1 MAQVLTQRGAFIG
14 GEWLPGDGEEIEVR
28 SPASG
33 ELLGSVRA
41 ATADQVDRAVAAAA
55 AAFETWR
62 RTSVLERVEIC
73 RRAYDICMDRAEEIA
88 RMITRETGKT
98 IRESREEM
106 VEYTADHF
114 RRASEDMLR
123 HAGQV
128 LPSTQGQ
135 THKRIIIIQEPVG
148 VVAAISPWNFPVDI
162 AGIPI
167 VYGLAFGC
175 TTVWKPSEL
184 APLCAELFVDVL
196 HEAGFPAGTVNLVH
210 GRGDVGAK
218 LTGHR
223 DVASV
228 VFTGSV
234 ATGEKVAREAGLKN
248 RILELGG
255 NGPQIVLADANLEAA
270 ADAAVMG
277 CFYLAGQVC
286 TAAERVLVHSD
297 VHDRFVDLLVA
308 KTKEL
313 RIGDPLDEATDMGPM
328 CNASRS
334 RTHGTS
340 PTPSSSARSSST
352 AASKACTTS
361 RRSSPASRARWRSRE
376 ETFGPVA
383 PIMRFDTLDEAIA
396 IGNETEF
403 GLTAPSSPR
412 STSRSEALRT
422 SVASGARAASRGAGR
437 FAGQAGTGRQPCEAP
452 QPARR
457 PLVGRR
463 LRKPSGLRVAGGL
476 MGVRRRD
483 SGGVRRLAAHAHQ
496 TAGRSTR
503 SRRHAHSVRA
513 SSCMCERSS
522 GRPCGASG
530 RVLSTW

>member
-14 GEWLPGDGEEIEVR
+14 GEWLSGEGEEIEVR
-28 SPASG
+28 SPATG
-33 ELLGSVRA
+33 ECVGAVRA
-41 ATADQVDRAVAAAA
+41 ATAEQVDQAVAAAV

-73 RRAYDICMDRAEEIA
+73 RRGYDICMERAEEIA

-114 RRASEDMLR
+114 RRAAEDVLR
-123 HAGQV
+123 HTGQV
-128 LPSTQGQ
+128 LPSTQGR
-135 THKRIIIIQEPVG
+135 THKRIIIVQEPVG

-210 GRGDVGAK
+210 GRGDVGEM
-218 LTGHR
+218 LTRHR

-234 ATGEKVAREAGLKN
+234 ATGEKVARDSGLKN
-248 RILELGG
+248 RVLELGG

-286 TAAERVLVHSD
+286 TAAERVLVHRD
-297 VHDRFVDLLVA
+297 VHDSFVQLLVER
-308 KTKEL
+308 TKAL
-313 RIGDPLDEATDMGPM
+313 KIGDPLDDATDMGPM
-328 CNASRS
+328 CNAVTLE
-334 RTHGTS
+334 RTQRHIQDAVEQGATVVHGGGSDGMYHEPTILTGVTS
-340 PTPSSSARSSST
+340 AM
-352 AASKACTTS
+352 AIA
-361 RRSSPASRARWRSRE
+361 RE

-383 PIMRFDTLDEAIA
+383 PIMRFDTLEEAIA

-403 GLTAPSSPR
+403 GLTAAVF
-412 STSRSEALRT
+412 TNNLNDAWQ
-422 SVASGARAASRGAGR
+422 AASELRHGTVHINETTNYWDQMAPFGGA
-437 FAGQAGTGRQPCEAP
+437 
-452 QPARR
+452 
-457 PLVGRR
+457 
-463 LRKPSGLRVAGGL
+463 K
-476 MGVRRRD
+476 
-483 SGGVRRLAAHAHQ
+483 
-496 TAGRSTR
+496 
-503 SRRHAHSVRA
+503 
-513 SSCMCERSS
+513 SS
-522 GRPCGASG
+522 GSG
-530 RVLSTW
+530 RELADGIADALTETKQITFDRG

>member
-14 GEWLPGDGEEIEVR
+14 GEWVAGDGETIEVR
-28 SPASG
+28 SPATG
-33 ELLGSVRA
+33 ESVGSVRA
-41 ATADQVDRAVAAAA
+41 ATAAQVDQAVAAAA
-55 AAFETWR
+55 AAFDSWR

-114 RRASEDMLR
+114 RRAGEDVLR
-123 HAGQV
+123 HQGQV
-128 LPSTQGQ
+128 LPSTQGR
-135 THKRIIIIQEPVG
+135 THKRILVIQEPVG

-167 VYGLAFGC
+167 VYGLAYGC
-175 TTVWKPSEL
+175 TTIWKPSEL

-210 GRGDVGAK
+210 GRGDVGALVTRHK
-218 LTGHR
+218 

-234 ATGEKVAREAGLKN
+234 ATGEQVARDAGLKN

-255 NGPQIVLADANLEAA
+255 NGPQIVLADANLETA

-286 TAAERVLVHSD
+286 TAAERVLVHAD
-297 VHDRFVDLLVA
+297 VHDRFVELLIER
-308 KTKEL
+308 TKAL

-328 CNASRS
+328 CNEVTLA
-334 RTHGTS
+334 RTKRHIEDAVEQGAAVVHGGAADGMYHEPTILTGVTS
-340 PTPSSSARSSST
+340 AM
-352 AASKACTTS
+352 AIA
-361 RRSSPASRARWRSRE
+361 RE

-383 PIMRFDTLDEAIA
+383 PIIRFDTLDEAIA

-403 GLTAPSSPR
+403 GLTAAVF
-412 STSRSEALRT
+412 TNNLNDAWH
-422 SVASGARAASRGAGR
+422 AASELRHGTVHINETTNYWDQMAPFGGAKSSGSGR
-437 FAGQAGTGRQPCEAP
+437 E
-452 QPARR
+452 
-457 PLVGRR
+457 L
-463 LRKPSGLRVAGGL
+463 AGGIADA
-476 MGVRRRD
+476 VTETKQITFD
-483 SGGVRRLAAHAHQ
+483 WS
-496 TAGRSTR
+496 
-503 SRRHAHSVRA
+503 
-513 SSCMCERSS
+513 
-522 GRPCGASG
+522 
-530 RVLSTW
+530 